1 MPREKRLSARQP
13 KHKDFSDSD
22 EDFSDSETMVRSP
35 PKKPKKNNTGLK
47 YTVDDLSDDN
57 NAILT
62 PVIRTSDATTMPPA
76 HPIMQQTVPSIPPD
90 VPLQSY
96 PCGTCRK
103 EVSDDDAAIFCE
115 SGCSQW
121 YHRIC
126 AGLTENAYNL
136 LTNEENADWVCDQC
150 ISKKNIPLVK
160 LKS

>member
-1 MPREKRLSARQP
+1 LYIS
-13 KHKDFSDSD
+13 
-22 EDFSDSETMVRSP
+22 SP
-35 PKKPKKNNTGLK
+35 FQ
-47 YTVDDLSDDN
+47 
-57 NAILT
+57 
-62 PVIRTSDATTMPPA
+62 
-76 HPIMQQTVPSIPPD
+76 QQTVPSIPPD

-121 YHRIC
+121 YHRVC

>member
-22 EDFSDSETMVRSP
+22 EDFSDSDTMVRSP

-47 YTVDDLSDDN
+47 YAIDDLSDDN

-62 PVIRTSDATTMPPA
+62 PVIRTSDITTMPPA
-76 HPIMQQTVPSIPPD
+76 PPIMQQTVPSIPPD